1 MLPEFETVLNDIVGY
16 YKMGL
21 QKRYPPEPE
30 PVKQNEP
37 APKAQSGP
45 AQGDKDVLPPEKELT
60 ADQKALVE
68 LTPEEQKNLCLS
80 ALAGS
85 MEKLPKDDPDYKE
98 CSFLSHSLKNGWL
111 VDDIPLLRNI
121 YTMRENNYLKKEL
134 SKERNEV
141 HKQDNPSVQPSM
153 SI

>member
-1 MLPEFETVLNDIVGY
+1 
-16 YKMGL
+16 MGL

-30 PVKQNEP
+30 PAKQNEP

-85 MEKLPKDDPDYKE
+85 MEKLPKDDPDIRNAPSSPTPSKTAG
-98 CSFLSHSLKNGWL
+98 SLTTYRSSGIS
-111 VDDIPLLRNI
+111 IPCARTI
-121 YTMRENNYLKKEL
+121 T
-134 SKERNEV
+134 
-141 HKQDNPSVQPSM
+141 
-153 SI
+153 